1 MLQEHSGID
10 LSLCLRSLESKIM
23 RRLIFLLQ
31 ITCKR
36 EDHQLKDLL
45 KFKNNNHSNQVK
57 GQSTEVKKIK
67 GQHQVQK
74 KRKRQVLTEPR
85 IHKNLHQ
92 T

>member
-1 MLQEHSGID
+1 
-10 LSLCLRSLESKIM
+10 M

-45 KFKNNNHSNQVK
+45 KFKSNNHSNQVK

-67 GQHQVQK
+67 GQLQSQK
-74 KRKRQVLTEPR
+74 IRKRQVLIDPR
-85 IHKNLHQ
+85 IRKNLHQ
-92 T
+92 I